1 MHICAHTHTQTSHS
15 HVHTCTCKALG
26 EYRGEKS
33 GLKKALLNYLNKL
46 QHIIQRLHSSFPT
59 QICARIHI
67 RAHTHTHTHTQT
79 NVLHAAACTLA
90 HARHSEYRG
99 EKSGLKKAL
108 QQKTWHVPPS
118 CIHWVK
124 YSFSL
129 MSSCEFG
136 AGCVRVGV
144 YVEASVCVCALQ
156 LKQKI

>member
-1 MHICAHTHTQTSHS
+1 MRNRKTSRSTKHTLDQKHS
-15 HVHTCTCKALG
+15 
-26 EYRGEKS
+26 EI
-33 GLKKALLNYLNKL
+33 LLNYLNKL
-46 QHIIQRLHSSFPT
+46 QRIIQRLSHHFQHKYLHAWT
-59 QICARIHI
+59 YVHVL
-67 RAHTHTHTHTQT
+67 AHTHTHTHTNKQT
-79 NVLHAAACTLA
+79 NKLHAAACTLA
-90 HARHSEYRG
+90 HARHWEYRG

-136 AGCVRVGV
+136 AGCVRGVRVGV
-144 YVEASVCVCALQ
+144 YVEACVCVCALQ